1 MHLRLELARI
11 NQRNAPLSKCGQA
24 YLPHCLVLLLDLV
37 HEGVVA
43 VELLLQAASVVLER
57 RHGLQLVLH
66 VQQPLQDVL
75 VDLAEGGVVQGIP

>member
-1 MHLRLELARI
+1 MLENPFQSFSFEECLNCKKSHL
-11 NQRNAPLSKCGQA
+11 PDG
-24 YLPHCLVLLLDLV
+24 LVLLLDLV

-43 VELLLQAASVVLER
+43 VELLLQPVPVVLER
-57 RHGLQLVLH
+57 PHGLQLVLD

>member
-1 MHLRLELARI
+1 MFFRPKKILLNLHPDATEL
-11 NQRNAPLSKCGQA
+11 
-24 YLPHCLVLLLDLV
+24 LPHLPDGLVLVLDLV

-43 VELLLQAASVVLER
+43 VELLLQAAPVVLER